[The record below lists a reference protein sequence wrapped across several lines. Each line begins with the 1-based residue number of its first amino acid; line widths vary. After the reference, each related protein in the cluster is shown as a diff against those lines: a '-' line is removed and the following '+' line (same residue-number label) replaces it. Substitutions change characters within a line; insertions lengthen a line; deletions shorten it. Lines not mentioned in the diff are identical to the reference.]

1 MTSQSP
7 QIIKENLFS
16 SINYRQNTPKI
27 TKNLDLF
34 DEKPQPY
41 VSLTNGKIEDPITL
55 PSFEEFL
62 GAKGDEFMPRKGK
75 DELFYRINKA
85 TEKIDGLNEKL
96 NQQISPFGFEEKKF
110 LERRAFSIGNK
121 RKTLK
126 IITKN
131 KKNDLRSMMNQY
143 YTMPS
148 YYNSPKPPKRPGSRL
163 SNESPTVLSTE
174 AENSLEDTLKLFY
187 RTKAIEHKKLSDI
200 LYKVSLDRPLS
211 MQRKVQLIQNDKE
224 MYKNKLHSIEKFN
237 SFRGIIENFK
247 RKRQYKNHKQGLVYL
262 EILDEYKRKKYEPN
276 EAEFYILEYWKKMI
290 EAGFIFSKKDLSEM
304 VSSIPTNEKS
314 KKETFLLIEKLN
326 AIC

>member
-1 MTSQSP
+1 
-7 QIIKENLFS
+7 
-16 SINYRQNTPKI
+16 
-27 TKNLDLF
+27 
-34 DEKPQPY
+34 
-41 VSLTNGKIEDPITL
+41 
-55 PSFEEFL
+55 
-62 GAKGDEFMPRKGK
+62 
-75 DELFYRINKA
+75 
-85 TEKIDGLNEKL
+85 
-96 NQQISPFGFEEKKF
+96 
-110 LERRAFSIGNK
+110 
-121 RKTLK
+121 
-126 IITKN
+126 
-131 KKNDLRSMMNQY
+131 
-143 YTMPS
+143 
-148 YYNSPKPPKRPGSRL
+148 
-163 SNESPTVLSTE
+163 
-174 AENSLEDTLKLFY
+174 
-187 RTKAIEHKKLSDI
+187 
-200 LYKVSLDRPLS
+200 